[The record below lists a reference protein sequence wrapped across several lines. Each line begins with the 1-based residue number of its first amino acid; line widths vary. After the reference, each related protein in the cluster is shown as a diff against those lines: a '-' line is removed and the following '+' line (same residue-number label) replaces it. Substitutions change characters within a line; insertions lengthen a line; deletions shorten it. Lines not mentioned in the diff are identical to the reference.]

1 MLPQQRLQ
9 VTNRAEEQI
18 GAYFFHQ
25 EGHYVRHLTAS
36 LSYVITSLLA
46 LALCTDQGVASRCR
60 LAGGRCSH
68 DDAQHHYCTSGF
80 CQHPRLA
87 LSPFPDGEIEAGKSA
102 TKSRLER
109 VCPRICRSSQPGSI
123 SSMEEP

>member
-18 GAYFFHQ
+18 GAYVFHQ

-46 LALCTDQGVASRCR
+46 LALCTDQGVASRCSS
-60 LAGGRCSH
+60 LAVV
-68 DDAQHHYCTSGF
+68 
-80 CQHPRLA
+80 A
-87 LSPFPDGEIEAGKSA
+87 LTMMLNTTTAHQGSA
-102 TKSRLER
+102 
-109 VCPRICRSSQPGSI
+109 SI
-123 SSMEEP
+123 RG